1 VALPLIARPAMIVA
15 GLGLVGDLGLGVYAM
30 AVLLAGLAMTG
41 VVSMLPDD
49 GAGRVAL
56 SWVGRLIAA
65 AAIVGG
71 VLLVIDGVYDV

>member
-1 VALPLIARPAMIVA
+1 
-15 GLGLVGDLGLGVYAM
+15 
-30 AVLLAGLAMTG
+30 
-41 VVSMLPDD
+41 MLPDD